1 MQDLKK
7 YFTEGLIQMAIILS
21 LCGVMV
27 DVGLEPYLPASWH
40 ERILGPTSALTQT
53 QFHNL
58 RNRLEDGPGLH
69 AKNVDLD
76 SFFTARRLLGL
87 VHSLDRLQVP
97 PAELETWLVQREQDP
112 LPVGLPG
119 QASRLAR
126 EPPGIER
133 VQLTSSLES
142 RPLVLTLHEDADD
155 EEEDKEEE
163 TDVHYHT
170 VALNEGEEEEDTVLQ
185 HYCNIGREGGP
196 GSSGGVNNG
205 ELPQNEQVSS
215 SLQECLRLLEETFP
229 LTEEQQFHDAGGGR
243 GELELQSPGSE
254 PLGSSILPST
264 NPFLD
269 LELQWQDLLAIME
282 PQNNAGCDTSAF
294 EDAQNSRATETF
306 ETLHQNHGVDGTEAD
321 LVMETWSQ
329 PGSLRPPNQSEME
342 PVLLPLT
349 PTEELDDHSSASSSG
364 VSGVYP
370 LQSPP
375 DHMDLLAQ
383 DPSPDLCLGRSAEDV
398 MNRQTQD
405 LVATPESSSSPENC
419 SGDCTNIQEG
429 NAATRG
435 LYMSPSGDFLFDE
448 DGIEDD
454 DGLLSPLTDLIGD
467 AAILDEISLLDMA
480 LEEGFNPEMTARLDE
495 EGYLLREAAQQ
506 ETARAHL
513 QPHLGED
520 QVHPGDYQQDSE
532 TEADS
537 DSGLSLAFSLSQAS
551 PCASEASSYSS
562 SSSTSS
568 SDSADE
574 SLFSEDED
582 AVELCDGPH
591 MEMEVTIKQEEE
603 EELGAVG
610 GSYPDHAMQT
620 FHQSDQEKKLL
631 SGLPWHLGHDHT
643 YHQPMSSSSSPS
655 LPVGK
660 MSTKQSRS
668 SVRRNSALPYH
679 YSSHTSD
686 AKMWSHDERRAR
698 ALKVPFSNE
707 LIINLPVEEF
717 NDLLASFQLNEEQLT
732 LIKDIRRRGKNK
744 VAAQNCR
751 KRKMDVLLGL
761 NDEVS
766 GLMRSRSR
774 LLREKQEAMR
784 NLQEMKHRLK
794 MLYQEVF
801 SRVRD
806 GEGRP
811 LNPVEHEL
819 RFELDGSVGVASS
832 RRGRRTPLTKSNR
845 KQRDKKK

>member
-155 EEEDKEEE
+155 EEENKETLTFSPVQLFSSTVILGKQEE

-229 LTEEQQFHDAGGGR
+229 LTEEQQV
-243 GELELQSPGSE
+243 EPLLVPVLQYSSE

-282 PQNNAGCDTSAF
+282 PQKRKSI
-294 EDAQNSRATETF
+294 
-306 ETLHQNHGVDGTEAD
+306 TL
-321 LVMETWSQ
+321 
-329 PGSLRPPNQSEME
+329 
-342 PVLLPLT
+342 
-349 PTEELDDHSSASSSG
+349 SSSSSG

-383 DPSPDLCLGRSAEDV
+383 DPSPDLCLGRCAEDV

-480 LEEGFNPEMTARLDE
+480 LEEGFSPEMTARLDE

-513 QPHLGED
+513 QPHLSED

-686 AKMWSHDERRAR
+686 AKMWSHDERRTR

-819 RFELDGSVGVASS
+819 RFELDGSVG
-832 RRGRRTPLTKSNR
+832 
-845 KQRDKKK
+845 